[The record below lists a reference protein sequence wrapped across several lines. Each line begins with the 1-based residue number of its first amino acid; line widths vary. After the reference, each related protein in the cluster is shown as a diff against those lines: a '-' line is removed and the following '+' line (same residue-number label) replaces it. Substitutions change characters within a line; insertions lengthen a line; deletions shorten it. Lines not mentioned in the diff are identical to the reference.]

1 MISLTDQAVVNM
13 RTMERL
19 TSAYRNA
26 RVEEFDENSKYI
38 ILSDCHRGDGS
49 MSDEFLKNKNIYVA
63 ALDHY
68 FDNGYTY
75 IEGGDGD
82 ELWEHKHYKHI
93 IKANGIVFSRIK
105 RFHEAGR
112 FIKLYGNHDMQL
124 KYPAFVRKHLWTAPN
139 PDTGELEP
147 FLTGLEVVES
157 LVLKHRRTGQEILVV
172 HGHQGDFS
180 NDQAWMMNM
189 YSLRWF
195 WKYLH
200 AFGIRSPS
208 SPVRNSYRRHKVE
221 RNYNKWIRLNGIALI
236 CGHTHREKFPRTG
249 ELPYFNSGSCVYPS
263 HITGLEIA
271 DDTITLIRWRIDAN
285 PDGFL
290 QAARRVMAGP
300 VPLAKFDLKRGGAS
314 TALKDGI
321 TNP

>member
-1 MISLTDQAVVNM
+1 M

-208 SPVRNSYRRHKVE
+208 SPVRNIYKRHKVE
-221 RNYNKWIRLNGIALI
+221 RNYNKWIRLNCTALI
-236 CGHTHREKFPRTG
+236 CGHTHREKFPKAD
-249 ELPYFNSGSCVYPS
+249 ELPYFNSGCCIYPS
-263 HITGLEIA
+263 YILGLEIA
-271 DDTITLIRWRIDAN
+271 DGAISLVGWRIEADERRY
-285 PDGFL
+285 L
-290 QAARRVMAGP
+290 HIVRRVLAGP
-300 VPLAKFDLKRGGAS
+300 TPVERFDLKPRRTTEPAR
-314 TALKDGI
+314 
-321 TNP
+321 